1 MKHMGQ
7 DERSRIEFML
17 GCGDKVADIARAL
30 GRPDSTISRELL
42 SRRIDSDKRHGCSN
56 RLCALFDGCRRTAFN
71 GFRNVQR
78 KSSPGCFESCPDFI
92 EARCPRLSRAP
103 YVCNGCE
110 KEHNCPLRK
119 RYYIASTAH
128 ANYAGTLVNSRTG
141 VHPDDETIRKMD
153 EALSPSVRNGQSVD
167 AVMANNPGL
176 FAPYV
181 RSTVYRWIADG
192 LFAARKHDLPYAG
205 TRRRKHK
212 KPEPKTN
219 ARCRV
224 GRTYAEMPEWL
235 KKNPGVV
242 PTEADTVIGSVSG
255 KVLFTFMVR
264 RRLPLAFLRDAKTPQ
279 TFTRIVNMLW
289 CVAGPDLFR
298 RLFRCILTDNGTEF
312 SDPDMVENFRPDP
325 EHNPTRLEPRGV
337 RVFYCDPYCSSQ
349 KPHVERFHLELRRI
363 LQKGVSFDPLD
374 QDRINLVMSHLN
386 SYPRESLG
394 GETPYDAFVG
404 EFGEEGEAF
413 LDKLGI
419 VRIPADKVTLH
430 PFLLGQRFQRAA
442 DRAILRK
449 NGVTDTKKPDA
460 QK

>member
-1 MKHMGQ
+1 MPGA
-7 DERSRIEFML
+7 SL
-17 GCGDKVADIARAL
+17 IAV
-30 GRPDSTISRELL
+30 
-42 SRRIDSDKRHGCSN
+42 SN

-92 EARCPRLSRAP
+92 EAGCPRLSRAP

-119 RYYIASTAH
+119 RYYIASAAH

-153 EALSPSVRNGQSVD
+153 EALSPSVRKGQSVD

-192 LFAARKHDLPYAG
+192 LFSARRHDLPYAG
-205 TRRRKHK
+205 TRRGKHR

-289 CVAGPDLFR
+289 EMAGAGLFR
-298 RLFRCILTDNGTEF
+298 RLFRCIL
-312 SDPDMVENFRPDP
+312 PDP
-325 EHNPTRLEPRGV
+325 FHCFPL
-337 RVFYCDPYCSSQ
+337 FLCS
-349 KPHVERFHLELRRI
+349 VL
-363 LQKGVSFDPLD
+363 
-374 QDRINLVMSHLN
+374 
-386 SYPRESLG
+386 
-394 GETPYDAFVG
+394 
-404 EFGEEGEAF
+404 
-413 LDKLGI
+413 
-419 VRIPADKVTLH
+419 
-430 PFLLGQRFQRAA
+430 
-442 DRAILRK
+442 
-449 NGVTDTKKPDA
+449 
-460 QK
+460 

>member
-1 MKHMGQ
+1 MPEDRLQ
-7 DERSRIEFML
+7 RVPERPAE
-17 GCGDKVADIARAL
+17 
-30 GRPDSTISRELL
+30 ELEE
-42 SRRIDSDKRHGCSN
+42 R
-56 RLCALFDGCRRTAFN
+56 
-71 GFRNVQR
+71 
-78 KSSPGCFESCPDFI
+78 
-92 EARCPRLSRAP
+92 
-103 YVCNGCE
+103 
-110 KEHNCPLRK
+110 NCPLRK
-119 RYYIASTAH
+119 RYYIASAAH

-141 VHPDDETIRKMD
+141 VHPDDATIRKMD
-153 EALSPSVRNGQSVD
+153 EALSPSVRKGQSVD
-167 AVMANNPGL
+167 AVMANRPEL

-212 KPEPKTN
+212 QPEPKTN

-242 PTEADTVIGSVSG
+242 PTEADTVIGSVSEADTVIGSVSG

-279 TFTRIVNMLW
+279 TFTRIVNTLW
-289 CVAGPDLFR
+289 NAAGPDLFR
-298 RLFRCILTDNGTEF
+298 RLFRCILPDNGPEF

-337 RVFYCDPYCSSQ
+337 RVFYCDPYRSSQ

-363 LQKGVSFDPLD
+363 LQKGVSFNPLD
-374 QDRINLVMSHLN
+374 QDRINLVMSHLD

-394 GETPYDAFVG
+394 GATAYDAFVD
-404 EFGEEGEAF
+404 EFGEEGETF
-413 LDKLGI
+413 LGKLGI

-449 NGVTDTKKPDA
+449 NGAADTK
-460 QK
+460 

>member
-1 MKHMGQ
+1 MGQ

-30 GRPDSTISRELL
+30 GRSESTISHELL
-42 SRRIDSDKRHGCSN
+42 SRRIESDKRHGCSN

-153 EALSPSVRNGQSVD
+153 EALSPSVRKGQSVD

-205 TRRRKHK
+205 TRRR
-212 KPEPKTN
+212 
-219 ARCRV
+219 
-224 GRTYAEMPEWL
+224 
-235 KKNPGVV
+235 
-242 PTEADTVIGSVSG
+242 
-255 KVLFTFMVR
+255 
-264 RRLPLAFLRDAKTPQ
+264 
-279 TFTRIVNMLW
+279 
-289 CVAGPDLFR
+289 
-298 RLFRCILTDNGTEF
+298 
-312 SDPDMVENFRPDP
+312 
-325 EHNPTRLEPRGV
+325 
-337 RVFYCDPYCSSQ
+337 
-349 KPHVERFHLELRRI
+349 
-363 LQKGVSFDPLD
+363 
-374 QDRINLVMSHLN
+374 
-386 SYPRESLG
+386 
-394 GETPYDAFVG
+394 
-404 EFGEEGEAF
+404 
-413 LDKLGI
+413 
-419 VRIPADKVTLH
+419 
-430 PFLLGQRFQRAA
+430 
-442 DRAILRK
+442 
-449 NGVTDTKKPDA
+449 
-460 QK
+460 